1 LLAYRKLKSNITP
14 DIFTKKN
21 SRIRVAKPETP
32 FELAFEKYLALVVQL
47 YYKANFQSADNLP
60 SSAPEEISTVLDDQ
74 KILLPIKKPGKRGR
88 KAKPK
93 LFPDQTVEI
102 DQNSE
107 TIMQIEPN
115 VPEIEDKE
123 DEKKDEGKALL
134 DNIAFSKTDTIDF
147 LVSPLK
153 ADYVFG
159 KFSFKVNLCEK
170 SNKKCHK
177 ENC

>member
-1 LLAYRKLKSNITP
+1 MYRKLKSNITP

-21 SRIRVAKPETP
+21 SRIRLGKPETP

-47 YYKANFQSADNLP
+47 YYKANYQSADILP
-60 SSAPEEISTVLDDQ
+60 TYVPEDISTVLDDQ
-74 KILLPIKKPGKRGR
+74 KILAPVKKPGKRGR

-93 LFPDQTVEI
+93 PLPEQPVEN

-107 TIMQIEPN
+107 VTMQIEPN

-123 DEKKDEGKALL
+123 EEKKDEGKALL
-134 DNIAFSKTDTIDF
+134 DNITLSKTDTIDF

-177 ENC
+177 ENS